1 MQKILNILI
10 APACLLT
17 LLVGSGCKK
26 MIEVTP
32 QSSITEQTYFKSEG
46 DFDPYLTG
54 IYPSMRSLA
63 NNVTYGTERS
73 EELIP
78 ALNSRFTT
86 AWSQILSP
94 STGALNYN
102 DWYKA
107 IGNCNLLF
115 DKIKGFSFSTSPDT
129 KARILAET
137 YALRGYFYFHLTR
150 IIGDAPIMLQAV
162 VDENVPL
169 LARSP
174 AKDVMKQ
181 VFSDLDSAIFYFRSV
196 SGFSVKTYPSKYRFA
211 YGSVQALKA
220 DAKLWDA
227 KVLGGGAADF
237 NDAVAAA
244 SEVEA
249 SGLTLNTD
257 FGKVTSTRASANTE
271 VALAAYY
278 LRDETGANYALN
290 ALPYLVG
297 GAQGAVNID
306 SLPYVQTTTN
316 GQGAYQISAKSKA
329 LFTNPKDKRI
339 PYTWVTQRNIDSRTK
354 DTVNGISWI
363 TKYVGTKYADDRVSD
378 NDVIMYRLADVFLMK
393 AEAYAG
399 LGNTT
404 DAISY
409 LNKVR
414 SRAGTGN
421 YAGATDEP
429 SVELELLNERGR
441 ELFFENKRWY
451 DLVRFHIAGTISVY
465 TYVPNLVGKTTPL
478 FWPLNTTVLANNSK
492 LTQTQGYN

>member
-1 MQKILNILI
+1 MQKIFNLLIL
-10 APACLLT
+10 PTCLLIG
-17 LLVGSGCKK
+17 LAGCKK
-26 MIEVTP
+26 MLNVAP

-63 NNVTYGTERS
+63 NNVTYGIERS
-73 EELIP
+73 EELVP

-102 DWYKA
+102 AWYQA

-115 DKIKGFSFSTSPDT
+115 DKIKDFPFSTAPDT
-129 KARILAET
+129 RARILAET
-137 YALRGYFYFHLTR
+137 YALRAYFYFHLTR

-169 LARSP
+169 LARST

-181 VFSDLDSAIFYFRSV
+181 IFSDLDSSLLLFRSM
-196 SGFSVKTYPSKYRFA
+196 SSFSVKAYPSKYRFA
-211 YGSVQALKA
+211 YGSVQALKL
-220 DAKLWDA
+220 DAKLWSA
-227 KVLGGGAADF
+227 KVLGGGDADL
-237 NDAVAAA
+237 NDAITAA

-249 SGLTLNTD
+249 SGLTLNSD
-257 FGKVTSTRASANTE
+257 FGKVTSTRAAGNTE

-306 SLPYVQTTTN
+306 SLPYVQTTSN
-316 GQGAYQISAKSKA
+316 GQGAYQMSPKSRA

-339 PYTWVTQRNIDSRTK
+339 PYTWVTQRNINPTTK
-354 DTVNGISWI
+354 DTVPGISWI
-363 TKYVGTKYADDRVSD
+363 TKYTGTKYADDRVSD
-378 NDVIMYRLADVFLMK
+378 NDIIMYRLADIYLMK

-399 LGNTT
+399 LGNTA
-404 DAISY
+404 DAITY

-414 SRAGTGN
+414 NRAGTGN
-421 YAGATDEP
+421 YTGATDKP
-429 SVELELLNERGR
+429 TVEKELLDERGR

-451 DLVRFHIAGTISVY
+451 DLLRFHSAGTINVY
-465 TYVPNLVGKTTPL
+465 TYVPNLAGKNTPL
-478 FWPLNTTVLANNSK
+478 YWPLNTTVLANNK
-492 LTQTQGYN
+492 LLTQTQGY

>member
-1 MQKILNILI
+1 MQKLFNILI
-10 APACLLT
+10 VPACLLVLST
-17 LLVGSGCKK
+17 GCKK
-26 MIEVTP
+26 MLEVTP
-32 QSSITEQTYFKSEG
+32 QSSITEQTYFTSEG

-54 IYPSMRSLA
+54 IYPSMRTLA

-73 EELIP
+73 EELVP

-102 DWYKA
+102 AWYQA

-115 DKIKGFSFSTSPDT
+115 DKIKSFSFSSAPDT

-137 YALRGYFYFHLTR
+137 YALRAYFYFHLTR
-150 IIGDAPIMLQAV
+150 IIGDAPLMLQPV
-162 VDENVPL
+162 VNENVPL

-174 AKDVMKQ
+174 AKDVLKQ
-181 VFSDLDSAIFYFRSV
+181 VFSDLDSSIYFFKSM
-196 SGFSVKTYPSKYRFA
+196 STFSVTSYPSKYRWA
-211 YGSVQALKA
+211 YGSVQALKT

-237 NDAVAAA
+237 NDAIAAA

-249 SGLTLNTD
+249 SGLSLNTD
-257 FGKVTSTRASANTE
+257 FGKVTSTRAANNPE

-329 LFTNPKDKRI
+329 LFTNPDDKRI
-339 PYTWVTQRNIDSRTK
+339 PYTWVTQRNIDSKTK
-354 DTVNGISWI
+354 DTVPGISWI

-378 NDVIMYRLADVFLMK
+378 NDIIMYRLADIYLMK

-399 LGNTT
+399 LDNTA
-404 DAISY
+404 DAITY

-414 SRAGTGN
+414 NRAGTGD
-421 YAGATDEP
+421 YTGATDEP
-429 SVELELLNERGR
+429 SVELEILNERGR
-441 ELFFENKRWY
+441 ELYFENKRWY
-451 DLVRFHIAGTISVY
+451 DLVRFHAGGTIDVY
-465 TYVPNLVGKTTPL
+465 TYVPNLAGKTTPL
-478 FWPLNTTVLANNSK
+478 YWPLNTTVLANNSK
-492 LTQTQGYN
+492 LTQTDGY